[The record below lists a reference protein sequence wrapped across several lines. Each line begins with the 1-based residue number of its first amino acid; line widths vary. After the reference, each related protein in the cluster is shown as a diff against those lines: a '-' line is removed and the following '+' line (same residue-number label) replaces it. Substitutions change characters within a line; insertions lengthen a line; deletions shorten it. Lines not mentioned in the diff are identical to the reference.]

1 MAPPPDPRQNHLLA
15 ALPLDEYQRL
25 APLLQPVELKLG
37 DSLAESGETMC
48 YGYFPTDSIVSLR
61 CEMEDGN
68 RTEVAVVGAEGVI
81 GVSLFMGG
89 DTTPI
94 RAIVRNAGSTYR
106 LKAALLKSEFD
117 RAGPLQDLLL
127 RYTQSLLAQIS
138 QISVCNRHHSLDQQ
152 LCRWLLLSL
161 DRIPTDELIMTHE
174 LIANLIGVRRES
186 ITISAGRLQKAG
198 LISCSRGRIN
208 FLDRPGLEEM
218 CCECYEAITEEY
230 QRLMSYRRPPRDKG
244 YRWRD
249 CSTRDISQHGMI
261 EPGYST
267 RA

>member
-1 MAPPPDPRQNHLLA
+1 MSPSSDPRENLILA

-25 APLLQPVELKLG
+25 EPLLEQVNSKLG
-37 DSLAESGETMC
+37 DTLSESGELMH
-48 YGYFPTDSIVSLR
+48 YVYFPTDSIVSLL
-61 CEMEDGN
+61 CEMEDGDQ
-68 RTEVAVVGAEGVI
+68 TEVAVVGAEGVI

-89 DTTPI
+89 DTTPS

-127 RYTQSLLAQIS
+127 RYTQSLLTQMS
-138 QISVCNRHHSLDQQ
+138 QISVCNRHHGLDQQ

-161 DRIPTDELIMTHE
+161 DRMPTDELIMTHE

-186 ITISAGRLQKAG
+186 ITISAGKLQKAG

-208 FLDRPGLEEM
+208 FLDRPGLEER
-218 CCECYEAITEEY
+218 CCECYEAIAEEY

-244 YRWRD
+244 IGD
-249 CSTRDISQHGMI
+249 ETPPHATPSHAASPNM
-261 EPGYST
+261 
-267 RA
+267 A